1 MAQNSSEDIKMA
13 LRINTNTQAIAAQR
27 NLNINHE
34 AQNRSL
40 EKLSSGSRIVRAA
53 DDAAGLAISEKLK
66 AHIRSMRQA
75 ERNANDGIS
84 LVQVAEGGMNEV
96 GNILTRMR
104 ELSIQ
109 SASDTIGDVER
120 GFINKEIFGLK
131 QEIDRIA
138 LSTEFNGRKLLDGN
152 AEALDI
158 QVGIKNNDF
167 EDRFK
172 FNAKNLTSTLGALGL
187 QEIDNATKEAS
198 QNNLEMLDK
207 AITRINENRSELG
220 ALQNRLQSTIN
231 NLGIYRENL
240 SAANSR
246 IRDTD
251 IAEETSELMKNNI
264 LTQSTVSVLSQANA
278 NSQVALKLLG

>member
-1 MAQNSSEDIKMA
+1 MA

-27 NLNINHE
+27 HLSLNHD
-34 AQNRSL
+34 AQNHTL
-40 EKLSSGSRIVRAA
+40 EKLASGSRIVRAA
-53 DDAAGLAISEKLK
+53 DDAAGLAISEKMK
-66 AHIRSMRQA
+66 SHIRSMRQA

-96 GNILTRMR
+96 GNILTRIR

-120 GFINKEIFGLK
+120 SFINKEVTGLK
-131 QEIDRIA
+131 AEIDRIA

-152 AEALDI
+152 SETLDI

-172 FNAKNLTSTLGALGL
+172 FNAKALTSTLSALGL
-187 QEIDNATKEAS
+187 TEIDNSTKEGS
-198 QNNLEMLDK
+198 QKNLEMIDS
-207 AITRINENRSELG
+207 AITGINRNRAEVG

-246 IRDTD
+246 IRDAD
-251 IAEETSELMKNNI
+251 MAEETTDLTRNNI
-264 LTQSTVSVLSQANA
+264 LTQATVSVLGQANS

>member
-1 MAQNSSEDIKMA
+1 MA
-13 LRINTNTQAIAAQR
+13 LRINTNVQAIAAQR

-34 AQNRSL
+34 SQNKSL
-40 EKLSSGSRIVRAA
+40 EKLASGTRIVRAA
-53 DDAAGLAISEKLK
+53 DDAAGLAISEKLR

-84 LVQVAEGGMNEV
+84 LVQVAEGGMNET
-96 GNILTRMR
+96 GNILTRLR

-120 GFINKEIFGLK
+120 GFINKEVIGLK

-138 LSTEFNGRKLLDGN
+138 LSTEYNGTKLLNGN
-152 AEALDI
+152 TDALDI

-187 QEIDNATKEAS
+187 EGIDNASKESS
-198 QNNLEMLDK
+198 QMNLEMLDK
-207 AITRINENRSELG
+207 AITKINENRSELG

-251 IAEETSELMKNNI
+251 IAEETSELTKQNI
-264 LTQSTVSVLSQANA
+264 LTQATVSVLGQANQ